1 MDDGGPVGRGR
12 AAREAVAWL
21 ASPVTV
27 AGVVLLAVNDHVLKQ
42 AHPGVVTGK
51 VSDVVGLLV
60 APPLLALLLAL
71 AGVPRAR
78 DTALVATGTGFGLV
92 KLWQPA
98 TDVANDAWRLT
109 GDWATTILRDPTDLV
124 ALPALLLAAWVS
136 RHASRPR
143 TVRSRA
149 RLAVGALVL
158 PFAVLSTAATS
169 CSTPSGETQ
178 VSLVRG
184 DFTGGVDGVE
194 SRLLLGD
201 VTLAADGTWSA
212 LSDGDQE
219 RLRDEQGDGVGQ
231 MGGPA
236 QLDEVCTQAA
246 PRRTCWRASGTRV
259 EMQVDGRAAELDY
272 ALPPDVVAALH
283 DEFDNDCGAADVGIV
298 DVAVL
303 ETPAGPVVVA
313 AAGVAGY
320 LVRDADGRWTRDPAG
335 LLAPSPA
342 PSAGVDV
349 PVGALSYRDVP
360 APGTT
365 GPAGSTSGS
374 TSGSTPGSTPG
385 PTPPDPS
392 GPVPCPDP
400 TTVRVTPHPS
410 NGPPTDL
417 VGCPP

>member
-1 MDDGGPVGRGR
+1 MDGGGAVGLPRER
-12 AAREAVAWL
+12 AAKEAVAWL

-27 AGVVLLAVNDHVLKQ
+27 VGVVLLAVNDHVLKQ
-42 AHPGVVTGK
+42 AHPGLVTGK

-78 DTALVATGTGFGLV
+78 GTALVATGTGFGLV

-124 ALPALLLAAWVS
+124 ALPSLLLAAWVS

-149 RLAVGALVL
+149 RLALGALVL

-169 CSTPSGETQ
+169 CSTASGETQ

-194 SRLLLGD
+194 SRLLLDD

-212 LSDGDQE
+212 LSDGDRE
-219 RLRDEQGDGVGQ
+219 RLRDERDDGLGRA
-231 MGGPA
+231 GAPA
-236 QLDEVCTQAA
+236 QVQEACTLAA
-246 PRRTCWRASGTRV
+246 PRRTCWRGSGTRV
-259 EMQVDGRAAELDY
+259 EVQVEGRAPEDDFVLAPE
-272 ALPPDVVAALH
+272 VVDALH
-283 DEFDNDCGAADVGIV
+283 QEFDNDCGAADVGIV

-320 LVRDADGRWTRDPAG
+320 LVRGADGRWTRDPAG
-335 LLAPSPA
+335 LLEPSPA
-342 PSAGVDV
+342 PSAGTDV

-360 APGTT
+360 APVTT
-365 GPAGSTSGS
+365 SPAE
-374 TSGSTPGSTPG
+374 PAPG
-385 PTPPDPS
+385 PTPP
-392 GPVPCPDP
+392 GPPGPAPCPDP

-410 NGPPTDL
+410 NGPPTD
-417 VGCPP
+417 VVVCPP